1 VDSFVL
7 STFSTFE
14 VKTHCS
20 EDLISHSSE
29 SKEISEEVAQISV
42 SHVV

>member
-1 VDSFVL
+1 MDSFVL
-7 STFSTFE
+7 GNFSMLQ

-29 SKEISEEVAQISV
+29 SKDISEEVAQISA
-42 SHVV
+42 SHIV